1 MRCLQLDPVNA
12 LENTRWHSV
21 STHHTELAVLEWE
34 ATEVNDLRIRPACFG
49 VFDHPRR
56 HGLCFKGLTPGDG
69 GDSPRI
75 MQDEFEEPTPSGT
88 SEGEREKRWSEGVLR
103 ETFRK
108 AVEKG
113 IEAGVGTLRSA
124 DSVVRGVTQDGRLP
138 KEVISYVFAQIDET
152 KNALVRG
159 VANEVRDFLEATDM
173 AGEFY
178 RALTSLSFEVKT
190 EIRFIPNEAGG
201 VRPQVKARAVQKRS
215 RRKATGRKSKDAT
228 PPDAA
233 DET

>member
-1 MRCLQLDPVNA
+1 MRSRFFGSSARIARGESQRVNTSRTRFLVLSFQGGSTGLD
-12 LENTRWHSV
+12 TK
-21 STHHTELAVLEWE
+21 
-34 ATEVNDLRIRPACFG
+34 D
-49 VFDHPRR
+49 
-56 HGLCFKGLTPGDG
+56 LTPDTR
-69 GDSPRI
+69 GDSSTMMP
-75 MQDEFEEPTPSGT
+75 DEFEEEMPIGD
-88 SEGEREKRWSEGVLR
+88 EGGERERRWSEGVLR

-159 VANEVRDFLEATDM
+159 VANEVRDFLEATDV
-173 AGEFY
+173 ANEFY

-201 VRPQVKARAVQKRS
+201 VRPQVKARTVQKRA
-215 RRKATGRKSKDAT
+215 RRKAKGAPPPGDTGE
-228 PPDAA
+228 P
-233 DET
+233 

>member
-1 MRCLQLDPVNA
+1 MPDELDDD
-12 LENTRWHSV
+12 L
-21 STHHTELAVLEWE
+21 STG
-34 ATEVNDLRIRPACFG
+34 P
-49 VFDHPRR
+49 
-56 HGLCFKGLTPGDG
+56 
-69 GDSPRI
+69 
-75 MQDEFEEPTPSGT
+75 EE
-88 SEGEREKRWSEGVLR
+88 EERERRWSEGVLR

-124 DSVVRGVTQDGRLP
+124 DSVVRGVTQDGKLP
-138 KEVISYVFAQIDET
+138 KEVIGYVFAQVDET

-159 VANEVRDFLEATDM
+159 VANEVRDFLEATDI

-201 VRPQVKARAVQKRS
+201 VRPQVRARALNRKRRGE
-215 RRKATGRKSKDAT
+215 RRDKDEPPLDDTG
-228 PPDAA
+228 
-233 DET
+233 ET

>member
-1 MRCLQLDPVNA
+1 MTPD
-12 LENTRWHSV
+12 TR
-21 STHHTELAVLEWE
+21 
-34 ATEVNDLRIRPACFG
+34 
-49 VFDHPRR
+49 
-56 HGLCFKGLTPGDG
+56 
-69 GDSPRI
+69 GDSPK
-75 MQDEFEEPTPSGT
+75 MMPDEFEDEFPPEPEET
-88 SEGEREKRWSEGVLR
+88 ERERRWSEGVLR
-103 ETFRK
+103 EAFRK

-138 KEVISYVFAQIDET
+138 KELIGYVFAQVDET

-159 VANEVRDFLEATDM
+159 VANEVRDFLEATDI

-201 VRPQVKARAVQKRS
+201 VRPQVKARGLKRT
-215 RRKATGRKSKDAT
+215 RRKAADRKPKGNP
-228 PPDAA
+228 PPDEPG
-233 DET
+233 ET